1 MLTIHHPPLQGWKQE
16 HCSQHCNHVPQV
28 KAETR
33 VVTAETRP
41 VPVKSLPITPTIG
54 RVKQELGDARA
65 FKLSATS
72 IMSPELAR

>member
-1 MLTIHHPPLQGWKQE
+1 ML
-16 HCSQHCNHVPQV
+16 PQV

>member
-1 MLTIHHPPLQGWKQE
+1 M
-16 HCSQHCNHVPQV
+16 CPQV

-41 VPVKSLPITPTIG
+41 VPVKSLPITPTLG

-72 IMSPELAR
+72 IMSPELARYQQQIL

>member
-1 MLTIHHPPLQGWKQE
+1 M
-16 HCSQHCNHVPQV
+16 SQV

-72 IMSPELAR
+72 IMSPELARYQQQIL